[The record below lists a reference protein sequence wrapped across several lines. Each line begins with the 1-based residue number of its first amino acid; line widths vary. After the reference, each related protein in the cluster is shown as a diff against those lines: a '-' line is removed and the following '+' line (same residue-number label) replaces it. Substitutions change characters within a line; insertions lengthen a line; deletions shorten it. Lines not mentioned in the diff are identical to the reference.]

1 MQIQYNAVVTHYIIV
16 YNIHNYI
23 IILYIILV
31 LILGLC
37 QIVLN
42 REYDFQ
48 RFEI

>member
-1 MQIQYNAVVTHYIIV
+1 MQMQYNAVVTHNIIV
-16 YNIHNYI
+16 Y

-37 QIVLN
+37 QIEFN